1 MATRIL
7 VTGGAGFI
15 GRRLVRLLLADG
27 VATAVLDD
35 LSVGLPL
42 PDPAPGLDA
51 VVADVRDGAALDA
64 AFAGARPEAVVHL
77 AAIHHIPTCERRRAH
92 ALDVNV
98 VGTERVLEACE
109 RHGVRRVVLA
119 SSGAVYAWSD
129 GPLEEDGTPLAP
141 ADNYGLSKRTNEEQL
156 RFWADRTGGEG
167 IAARIFNTIG
177 SGDPNAHLIP
187 DIVAQIPPGAAQAE
201 IALGNTGTRRDYIHA
216 EDTAAALALLAR
228 TPSRGGVVETFNVS
242 TGADASV
249 AELVALLGE
258 ALGVRIAIRE
268 DEARRRRVD
277 RPSQLGSTRKIRA
290 RLGFRPRLGLADAL
304 AEIAAEARRP
314 R

>member
-1 MATRIL
+1 MAQRIL

-15 GRRLVRLLLADG
+15 GRRLVRRLLADG
-27 VATAVLDD
+27 AETTVVDD

-42 PDPAPGLDA
+42 PEAAAGLRA
-51 VVADVRDGAALDA
+51 VVADVRDEAALDA
-64 AFAGARPEAVVHL
+64 VFADARPEVVVHL
-77 AAIHHIPTCERRRAH
+77 AAIHHIPTCEKRRAH

-98 VGTERVLEACE
+98 VGTERVLEACG

-119 SSGAVYAWSD
+119 SSGAVYAWSE

-156 RFWADRTGGEG
+156 RFWAERTGGEAV
-167 IAARIFNTIG
+167 AARIFNTIG

-187 DIVAQIPPGAAQAE
+187 DIVAQIPAGAREAE

-216 EDTAAALALLAR
+216 DDTAAALAVLAR
-228 TPSRGGVVETFNVS
+228 GEAVAGASEAFNVS

-249 AELVALLGE
+249 AELVGLLGD
-258 ALGVRIAIRE
+258 ALGVRIAVRE
-268 DEARRRRVD
+268 DPARKRRVD
-277 RPSQLGSTRKIRA
+277 RPSQLGCTRKIRD
-290 RLGFRPRLGLADAL
+290 RHGFRPRLGLPDAL
-304 AEIAAEARRP
+304 SEIAAEVRRAR
-314 R
+314 